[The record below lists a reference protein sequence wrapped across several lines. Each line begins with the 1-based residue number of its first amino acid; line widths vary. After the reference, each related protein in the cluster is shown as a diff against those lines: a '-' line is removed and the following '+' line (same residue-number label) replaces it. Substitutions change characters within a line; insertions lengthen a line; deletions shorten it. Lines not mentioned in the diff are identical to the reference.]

1 MYKFDFKSETDFLIT
16 NISVYRSMDQYVFTK
31 IEDVGVGKIFD
42 HDIDR
47 DGKCK
52 FVRCYQK
59 ISAECICIGFWLES
73 EADRVT
79 PYEVSLQLNRST
91 TGFGYACKIYLYICI
106 KTRKN
111 QELSSRNHE
120 MSRVLAVCGVF
131 DR

>member
-79 PYEVSLQLNRST
+79 PYEALIRRT
-91 TGFGYACKIYLYICI
+91 TSFG
-106 KTRKN
+106 
-111 QELSSRNHE
+111 
-120 MSRVLAVCGVF
+120 
-131 DR
+131 